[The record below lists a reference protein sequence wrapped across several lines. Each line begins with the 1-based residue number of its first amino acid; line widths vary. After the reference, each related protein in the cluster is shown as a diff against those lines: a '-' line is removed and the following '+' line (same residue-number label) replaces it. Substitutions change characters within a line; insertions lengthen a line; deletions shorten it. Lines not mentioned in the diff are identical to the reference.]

1 MESTFRQ
8 GIIYSLTAYLLW
20 GILPIY
26 WKTLGVVQAFEILS
40 NRFIWSCVF
49 VWILIIASGRVKS
62 FLAETQD
69 IFTNPKQ
76 ALAMLAAAIT
86 ISFNW
91 GLFIWA
97 VNDGRIVETSMG
109 YYINPLVSIV
119 FGVFFLKE
127 RLDNWQMAAVIC
139 AVIGVGTMVW
149 NLGQLPWV
157 SVSLAVSF
165 ALYGLI
171 KKCLSVTTMTS
182 IMLETLLIT
191 PLALAY
197 ELLFEPA
204 WNQCLSNSRNQ
215 YVDNA
220 GLCRCSDGYAVI
232 VFYGRGKA
240 FTVKNNWIFTVYCSN
255 NQFADRRFYV
265 RRKLHIRTYGRFWL
279 DMVWS
284 VFIYYSTDKTAVKIE
299 LSSS

>member
-1 MESTFRQ
+1 MKENKSFGQ
-8 GIIYSLTAYLLW
+8 GVIFSLSSYIIW
-20 GILPIY
+20 GVLPIY
-26 WKTLGVVQAFEILS
+26 WKSIQGVATFEILA
-40 NRFIWSCVF
+40 NRIIWSVVF
-49 VWILIIASGRVKS
+49 VGILLKLTGRWTAFIEETKKIITDRKKTA
-62 FLAETQD
+62 A
-69 IFTNPKQ
+69 
-76 ALAMLAAAIT
+76 LAAAGLT
-86 ISFNW
+86 ILVNW
-91 GLFIWA
+91 GIFIWA
-97 VNDGRIVETSMG
+97 VASGHIIETSMG

-197 ELLFEPA
+197 EYYLSLHGTSAYQTAETSTLIMLACAGVVTATPLLFFTAGAKLLP
-204 WNQCLSNSRNQ
+204 LKIIGFLQ
-215 YVDNA
+215 YIAPTISLLIGVFMYGENFTSVHMVA
-220 GLCRCSDGYAVI
+220 FGWIWFGL
-232 VFYGRGKA
+232 FL
-240 FTVKNNWIFTVYCSN
+240 FTIAQIK
-255 NQFADRRFYV
+255 RR
-265 RRKLHIRTYGRFWL
+265 
-279 DMVWS
+279 
-284 VFIYYSTDKTAVKIE
+284 
-299 LSSS
+299 